1 MHGSLLSGRFQD
13 FFKVR
18 KIVFL
23 SAFSRIADEK
33 HHKFIQRAIVRI
45 AKMMSILYYFIAR
58 KAFGKA
64 IRSME
69 GISAMQT
76 QAVPAGLSTTEFPT
90 VPLFGLDI
98 CAVRFDEAADALF
111 AYASAGARPARVI
124 VTPNVDHLV
133 RLQDASAEFTEPYRG
148 ADYIFA
154 DGMPVVWASR
164 LLGRPLPERV
174 TGADL
179 FLALAQKAGQAGMPV
194 TVIGGMPGQEEML
207 REAFA
212 RVYPGMPLELF
223 CPSMQFDP
231 LGAEGIE
238 ARNRV
243 NRQRP
248 GIVFICLGMPK
259 QERWAFAWQ
268 QQLDASL
275 VLCVGA
281 AMDFALGFKRR
292 APRWM
297 QKAGLEW
304 FWRLASEPHRLW
316 RRYIMRGSRFVG
328 LLARE
333 LRKNSKGKAG
343 R

>member
-1 MHGSLLSGRFQD
+1 MRTQGATEGLRT
-13 FFKVR
+13 
-18 KIVFL
+18 
-23 SAFSRIADEK
+23 
-33 HHKFIQRAIVRI
+33 
-45 AKMMSILYYFIAR
+45 
-58 KAFGKA
+58 
-64 IRSME
+64 ME
-69 GISAMQT
+69 FR
-76 QAVPAGLSTTEFPT
+76 TEH
-90 VPLFGLDI
+90 LFGLDI
-98 CAVRFDEAADALF
+98 CAARFDEAADALF
-111 AYASAGARPARVI
+111 AYASAGARPARVV

-133 RLQDASAEFTEPYRG
+133 RLQDAPDEFTAQYRR

-154 DGMPVVWASR
+154 DGMPVVWASK
-164 LLGRPLPERV
+164 LAGKPLPERV

-179 FLALAQKAGQAGMPV
+179 FLALAQKASQAGVPV
-194 TVIGGMPGQEEML
+194 TVIGGLPGQEMML
-207 REAFA
+207 REAFE
-212 RVYPGMPLELF
+212 RVYPGLPLELF
-223 CPSMQFDP
+223 CPSMRFDP

-238 ARNRV
+238 AVERV

-281 AMDFALGFKRR
+281 AMDFALGFKQR

-304 FWRLASEPHRLW
+304 FWRLAAEPHRLW
-316 RRYIMRGSRFVG
+316 RRYIVRGSRFVG

-333 LRKNSKGKAG
+333 LKKGKAA